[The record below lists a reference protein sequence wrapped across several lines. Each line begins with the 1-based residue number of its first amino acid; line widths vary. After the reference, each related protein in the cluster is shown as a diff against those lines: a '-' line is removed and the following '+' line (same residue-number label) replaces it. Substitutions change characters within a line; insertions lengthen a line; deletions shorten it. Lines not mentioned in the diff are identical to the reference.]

1 MGSLGF
7 LLPFREYAVG
17 FGVKIGMR
25 ANVFVDI
32 ERYKETLKD
41 VWNGEYRILERMR
54 LACQVFDARGQ
65 IVERCAGAGNGEF
78 REVFSRRWELMG
90 EVGRLAGDERGGV
103 T

>member
-7 LLPFREYAVG
+7 LLPFRESAVG
-17 FGVKIGMR
+17 FEVKIGMR

-41 VWNGEYRILERMR
+41 VWDGEYRILERMR

-65 IVERCAGAGNGEF
+65 IVERCAGAGNGESCSFF
-78 REVFSRRWELMG
+78 RGMRADD
-90 EVGRLAGDERGGV
+90 VGRLAGDERGGV